1 MSAEPA
7 EETFGLP
14 PSLRDGKVVEG
25 RGGRLFLANDANRVL
40 DQHRGEV
47 RFSPE
52 QLRQWRHL
60 LETRTAWLERRGV
73 RHRFLIAPNAHSVY
87 PDELPPGVATAAERP
102 VEQLLS
108 HLREHGADAGVVYP
122 LEALAGE
129 PGRHAYARTASHW
142 SGLGAFI
149 AARALLADIAREL
162 PVEVPDLDA
171 YEVEELTYF
180 GDLGAKLDPPATST
194 YVRLMPRAPR
204 ARMTADNRVRNTG
217 RHVVYEA
224 EPADAAGP
232 RCLVYGDSFAV
243 RVLPFLAESFRSLT
257 FVHMPNL
264 DFDLV
269 QELEPDVVV
278 KIMNERFLIVVPVDL
293 PAKTHAELAA
303 EKIAAG
309 DVMPPRRPPRP
320 GRPVTRAAGER

>member
-1 MSAEPA
+1 
-7 EETFGLP
+7 
-14 PSLRDGKVVEG
+14 
-25 RGGRLFLANDANRVL
+25 
-40 DQHRGEV
+40 
-47 RFSPE
+47 
-52 QLRQWRHL
+52 
-60 LETRTAWLERRGV
+60 
-73 RHRFLIAPNAHSVY
+73 
-87 PDELPPGVATAAERP
+87 
-102 VEQLLS
+102 
-108 HLREHGADAGVVYP
+108 VYP
-122 LEALAGE
+122 LEALTGE

-149 AARALLADIAREL
+149 AARAVLADIAREL
-162 PVEVPDLDA
+162 PVEVPHLDA

-180 GDLGAKLDPPATST
+180 GDLGAKLDPPATSP
-194 YVRLMPRAPR
+194 YVRLTPRAPR

-217 RHVVYEA
+217 RRVVYEA
-224 EPADAAGP
+224 EPADAAGL

-303 EKIAAG
+303 EKLAAG

-320 GRPVTRAAGER
+320 GRPVTPAAGER